1 VAPLVPNRER
11 HNGTFRQEIDIMRSS
26 SRNSRKPYRVLGLTA
41 AAVSLLLGSAVPA
54 AEQAHN
60 FVLTAYSNGKGGAEL
75 ISGNYAAAADA
86 LHYHP
91 SFASSEPS
99 TTSNNRCVALAVTK
113 QWDSAKTACD
123 QAVRDAQ
130 HEKASLPSYQYWAR
144 HLENDYVAVALS
156 NRAVFHWL
164 SSDSK
169 AAADDLKKAEELSPK
184 STFIERNRAA
194 LEYSR
199 TASLEH
205 PQVAVAQVAAASP

>member
-1 VAPLVPNRER
+1 
-11 HNGTFRQEIDIMRSS
+11 MRSS

-205 PQVAVAQVAAASP
+205 PQVAVAQVAAALP

>member
-1 VAPLVPNRER
+1 
-11 HNGTFRQEIDIMRSS
+11 MRSS

-41 AAVSLLLGSAVPA
+41 AAVSLLLGSAVQS

-60 FVLTAYSNGKGGAEL
+60 FVLTAYSNGRGGAEL
-75 ISGNYAAAADA
+75 LSGNYAAAADA

-91 SFASSEPS
+91 SFAASEPS

-113 QWDSAKTACD
+113 QWDSARTACD

-164 SSDSK
+164 SSDSQ
-169 AAADDLKKAEELSPK
+169 AAADDLKKAQELSPK
-184 STFIERNRAA
+184 STFVERNRAA
-194 LEYSR
+194 LESSR
-199 TASLEH
+199 TAALEQQ
-205 PQVAVAQVAAASP
+205 PQVAVAQVAATSPGSPGN

>member
-1 VAPLVPNRER
+1 
-11 HNGTFRQEIDIMRSS
+11 MRSS
-26 SRNSRKPYRVLGLTA
+26 SRNSRKPYRVPGLTA
-41 AAVSLLLGSAVPA
+41 AAVSLLLGSAVQS
-54 AEQAHN
+54 AEQQAHN

-75 ISGNYAAAADA
+75 LSGNYAAAADA

-91 SFASSEPS
+91 SFAASEPG

-113 QWDSAKTACD
+113 QWDSARTACD

-164 SSDSK
+164 SSDSQ
-169 AAADDLKKAEELSPK
+169 AAADDLKKAQELSPK
-184 STFIERNRAA
+184 STFVERNRAA

-199 TASLEH
+199 TAALEQQ
-205 PQVAVAQVAAASP
+205 PQVAVAQVAATLP